1 MYNIPFAYT
10 KKKRLLLTTLC
21 GLFFFAEDQK
31 RNFSFKRKEKKQKKE
46 NFDPLLIGLLG
57 FSAKPHCIHPL
68 SRKVYYI
75 LTNSPPL
82 GYDTREMAAPKKK
95 KGEDVKRER
104 ERES

>member
-10 KKKRLLLTTLC
+10 KKKRLLLTTLSVAS
-21 GLFFFAEDQK
+21 FFADQK
-31 RNFSFKRKEKKQKKE
+31 RTHFKKKGKKQKNKKKE
-46 NFDPLLIGLLG
+46 NFDPGFDWGLALNPIA
-57 FSAKPHCIHPL
+57 FIAL